1 MSTSVE
7 ELQQR
12 VEALERALK
21 EATKAPAKLKEE
33 KIKQL
38 PKEVFYFGFS
48 TNICNIFNFQVSEI
62 YEFPNHPADEKLGK
76 KEGGDRAWIGIAN
89 STKHNLKVKTE
100 LGGNTAGDIFSYAS
114 SSLDCSLADL
124 AVVSN

>member
-12 VEALERALK
+12 VEALEQALK

-38 PKEVFYFGFS
+38 PKEVLYFDFS
-48 TNICNIFNFQVSEI
+48 NIFNFQVSEI

-114 SSLDCSLADL
+114 SSRLLTR
-124 AVVSN
+124 

>member
-21 EATKAPAKLKEE
+21 EATKAPAKLKEG
-33 KIKQL
+33 KIQQL
-38 PKEVFYFGFS
+38 PEEVFYFDFS
-48 TNICNIFNFQVSEI
+48 NIFNFQVSEI